1 MSDVSKLLNS
11 LGLCARAGGVIFGVP
26 MVCEALRKGGSKTP
40 IIVLESSDTSEN
52 THKRITDK
60 CNFYKTRHVR
70 IDCTGDELASAL
82 GKSASLGAVA
92 VTDANL
98 SRLVE
103 KYLNI

>member
-82 GKSASLGAVA
+82 GKSA
-92 VTDANL
+92 NL